1 MKDGIVGEKTIETH
15 KRLMNRWK
23 LERQFERL
31 ENEKRLAF
39 KDYLITG
46 NVSWYEQVS
55 KELEAI
61 IDEIFARGGRVV
73 CKGLA
78 TVIDWGDET

>member
-1 MKDGIVGEKTIETH
+1 MTHDALEKRF
-15 KRLMNRWK
+15 KMR
-23 LERQFERL
+23 

-46 NVSWYEQVS
+46 NVNWYKQVS
-55 KELEAI
+55 KELDAI
-61 IDEIFARGGRVV
+61 TDEIFSRGGLVV

-78 TVIDWGDET
+78 TVIDWGDGA